1 MNNALIPSV
10 ASSPQESVVLEGS
23 SECVNRVVHALANK
37 LLPITIF
44 SELALRHCHDP
55 KVINDLEKIH
65 KAAEE
70 ARELIMQIRSSS
82 ESDSTRPPS

>member
-1 MNNALIPSV
+1 MNNALIPPV
-10 ASSPQESVVLEGS
+10 TSSPHESVVMEDS
-23 SECVNRVVHALANK
+23 SKSMSRVVHALANK

-70 ARELIMQIRSSS
+70 ARELIVQIRTDMQSGSMGKP
-82 ESDSTRPPS
+82 T